1 MWIYFCCAFRSLFRT
16 FLRNYLES
24 LIYEKTII
32 NIIYSLGIIHQI
44 GAWGSFYEFVSGS
57 ITIQLGD
64 TLQCEP
70 FAGLIPVMFH
80 TITSD
85 NIPS

>member
-1 MWIYFCCAFRSLFRT
+1 
-16 FLRNYLES
+16 

-44 GAWGSFYEFVSGS
+44 GVWGSYYEFVPGS

-64 TLQCEP
+64 TLQWDP
-70 FAGLIPVMFH
+70 FAGLLPVMLY

-85 NIPS
+85 NIPSGAVPFDQVWQMPADTFF